1 MNTFLRFFY
10 EFISVFFDGFVMIF
24 QGLFNGIIKMFNISE
39 YTKVIDS
46 YKGAFNGA
54 EWLMVVV
61 AVIFLLAVLALL
73 GLLIFFIVLM
83 IHAPAPQCVSNGVEN
98 INIYSER
105 W

>member
-24 QGLFNGIIKMFNISE
+24 QGIFNGIIKMFNVSE

-61 AVIFLLAVLALL
+61 AVIFLLAVLALI
-73 GLLIFFIVLM
+73 GSLIFFIVKKF
-83 IHAPAPQCVSNGVEN
+83 IRQA
-98 INIYSER
+98 
-105 W
+105 